1 MTPPNIWV
9 EKDFRNALMEVFK
22 RRKLDL
28 VPAVCEGKEGICMLS
43 MTFEEISKVLGA
55 INRGVKIN
63 STGLMT
69 AKIMGTDIFID
80 VVSVHKL

>member
-1 MTPPNIWV
+1 MTPNIWV
-9 EKDFRNALMEVFK
+9 EKDFRNTLMEVFK
-22 RRKLDL
+22 KRKLDL
-28 VPAVCEGKEGICMLS
+28 VPATCEGKEGICILS
-43 MTFEEISKVLGA
+43 LPLEEITKVLGA

-69 AKIMGTDIFID
+69 AKIMGTDIFVN